1 MSKVVSGNTVSVHY
15 RGTLKDG
22 TEFDNSYDRGE
33 PITFQVGGGQMISGF
48 DEGVLGMEVGETKE
62 LALSPEQAYGPHIA
76 EAVQVVPKETFPEGF
91 DFEVGGMAQGS
102 NPEGRPMV
110 GTILEH
116 QEESVTLDFNHPMAG
131 KNLNFQIE
139 IVNVQE

>member
-91 DFEVGGMAQGS
+91 DFEVGGMVQGS

>member
-1 MSKVVSGNTVSVHY
+1 MV
-15 RGTLKDG
+15 
-22 TEFDNSYDRGE
+22 
-33 PITFQVGGGQMISGF
+33 
-48 DEGVLGMEVGETKE
+48 
-62 LALSPEQAYGPHIA
+62 
-76 EAVQVVPKETFPEGF
+76 
-91 DFEVGGMAQGS
+91 QGS